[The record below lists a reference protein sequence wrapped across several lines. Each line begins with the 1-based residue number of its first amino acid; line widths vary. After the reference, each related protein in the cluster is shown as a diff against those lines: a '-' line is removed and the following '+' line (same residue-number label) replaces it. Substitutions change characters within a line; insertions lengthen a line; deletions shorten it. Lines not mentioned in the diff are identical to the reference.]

1 MNIINRFKEV
11 HGDKYDYRNVI
22 YTKMINKVEIICHE
36 HGSFYQTPHS
46 HLKGQ
51 GCPECAKVSRAKKR
65 TNTTDNFIKRAKE
78 IHGEKYDYSKVEY
91 LNNRTKVCI
100 ICPEHGEF
108 WQRPNE
114 HLNGRGCHECAK
126 ERNRKKMAMP
136 KDVFIERCKE
146 IYGDKYDYSKV
157 EYVNNHTKV
166 CIICPEHGEFWQ
178 IPSSHLQGK
187 GCPKCGVI
195 MSSLKKNE
203 RANKEFND
211 KAKNVHG
218 DKYDY
223 SHCEYIDCFTPIKIK
238 CPIHGFFSQ
247 APTYHLS
254 GFGCP
259 KCGIETVKSKLSSN
273 NDDFIAKC
281 KEVHGEKYNYSKT
294 EYVNKRTKVCIICP
308 EHGEFWQRPDNHLG
322 GHGCP
327 KCSKTNSKVEDEIA
341 DIIKPLEY
349 EQNNRSILNGKEIDI
364 YIPSLKLGI
373 EYNGLRWHSE
383 QFGKDRN
390 YHIGKLNECNEK
402 GIKLIQIFEDEWINR
417 KDIVISKIRHIANI
431 DTNKK
436 KIFARKCNIKEV
448 NKEEAKDFLNKN
460 HIQGYVGAS
469 VYLGLFYEN
478 ELIGLMGFK
487 KEKDGYWDLNR
498 FATDNNYNCV
508 GAGGKLFKY
517 FIKNYDFKEIKSFAD
532 RRWTTNPTDNLYT
545 KLGFECVGFLSPDY
559 RYFIDGDIERH
570 HKFGFRKQILHKK
583 YGLPLTMT
591 ENEMAKKLGFY
602 KIWDCG
608 LIKYVYKN
616 EAKID

>member
-1 MNIINRFKEV
+1 MS
-11 HGDKYDYRNVI
+11 G
-22 YTKMINKVEIICHE
+22 
-36 HGSFYQTPHS
+36 
-46 HLKGQ
+46 
-51 GCPECAKVSRAKKR
+51 
-65 TNTTDNFIKRAKE
+65 
-78 IHGEKYDYSKVEY
+78 
-91 LNNRTKVCI
+91 
-100 ICPEHGEF
+100 
-108 WQRPNE
+108 
-114 HLNGRGCHECAK
+114 
-126 ERNRKKMAMP
+126 
-136 KDVFIERCKE
+136 
-146 IYGDKYDYSKV
+146 
-157 EYVNNHTKV
+157 NH
-166 CIICPEHGEFWQ
+166 
-178 IPSSHLQGK
+178 
-187 GCPKCGVI
+187 
-195 MSSLKKNE
+195 MS
-203 RANKEFND
+203 
-211 KAKNVHG
+211 
-218 DKYDY
+218 
-223 SHCEYIDCFTPIKIK
+223 
-238 CPIHGFFSQ
+238 
-247 APTYHLS
+247 
-254 GFGCP
+254 
-259 KCGIETVKSKLSSN
+259 
-273 NDDFIAKC
+273 
-281 KEVHGEKYNYSKT
+281 
-294 EYVNKRTKVCIICP
+294 
-308 EHGEFWQRPDNHLG
+308 

-327 KCSKTNSKVEDEIA
+327 KCSKTHSKVEDEIG
-341 DIIKPLEY
+341 DIIKPLEC

-383 QFGKDRN
+383 EFGKDRN
-390 YHIGKLNECNEK
+390 YHINKLNECNEK

-417 KDIVISKIRHIANI
+417 KDIVVSKIRHIANI

-436 KIFARKCNIKEV
+436 KIFARKCNVKEV

-508 GAGGKLFKY
+508 GAGGKLFKH

-608 LIKYVYKN
+608 LLKYVFTNKN
-616 EAKID
+616 EE

>member
-51 GCPECAKVSRAKKR
+51 GCPECARINGTKKR
-65 TNTTDNFIKRAKE
+65 TNTTDNFINKSKE
-78 IHGEKYDYSKVEY
+78 IHGEKYDYSKVNY
-91 LNNRTKVCI
+91 VNNRTKVCI
-100 ICPEHGEF
+100 ICPEHDEF
-108 WQRPNE
+108 WQIPND
-114 HLNGRGCHECAK
+114 HLNGKGCPECAK
-126 ERNRKKMAMP
+126 ERNRKKMSMP

-166 CIICPEHGEFWQ
+166 CIICHAHGEFWQ
-178 IPSSHLQGK
+178 TPSSHLSRS
-187 GCPKCGVI
+187 GCPMCGRHKATQ
-195 MSSLKKNE
+195 SRRKNNDGFIV
-203 RANKEFND
+203 RANF
-211 KAKNVHG
+211 VHNG
-218 DKYDY
+218 KYDY
-223 SHCEYIDCFTPIKIK
+223 SNIKYINDKTKI
-238 CPIHGFFSQ
+238 
-247 APTYHLS
+247 
-254 GFGCP
+254 
-259 KCGIETVKSKLSSN
+259 
-273 NDDFIAKC
+273 
-281 KEVHGEKYNYSKT
+281 
-294 EYVNKRTKVCIICP
+294 CISCP
-308 EHGEFWQRPDNHLG
+308 EHGEFWQTPHDHLG
-322 GHGCP
+322 GHGCQ
-327 KCSKTNSKVEDEIA
+327 KCSKIHSKVEDEIA
-341 DIIKPLEY
+341 DIIKPLEC
-349 EQNNRSILNGKEIDI
+349 EHNNRSILNGKEIDI

-383 QFGKDRN
+383 QFGKGRN
-390 YHIGKLNECNEK
+390 YHINKLNECNEK

-417 KDIVISKIRHIANI
+417 KDIVVSKIRHIANI

-517 FIKNYDFKEIKSFAD
+517 FVKNYDFKEIKSFAD

-545 KLGFECVGFLSPDY
+545 KLGFEFIEFLRPDY
-559 RYFIDGDIERH
+559 RYFIGGDIERH

-591 ENEMAKKLGFY
+591 ENEMTKKLGFY